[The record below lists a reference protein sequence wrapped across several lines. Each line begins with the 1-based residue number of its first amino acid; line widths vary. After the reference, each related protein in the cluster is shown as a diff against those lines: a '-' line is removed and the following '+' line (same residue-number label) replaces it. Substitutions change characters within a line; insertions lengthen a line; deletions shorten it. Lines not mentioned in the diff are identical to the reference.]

1 MPDLASIRSVV
12 RTLTLAETDDV
23 SNTNVD
29 LFINQGYRWLST
41 QFRWPWLEAT
51 ATITVAA
58 DVASYDLPADYRKLW
73 AVRDADERRTLTR
86 LSFEE
91 ALNRWGGDP
100 PTGTDAKWSYVYAD
114 DIFLLPVPSA
124 AESDAYTL
132 YYQKQLTIMASD
144 GASPEF
150 AAEFHLILADYAIA
164 RVWEHEE
171 DFDKARL
178 ADVRFAEQVEAM
190 ARYYFRREAQT
201 PLVYGGGIHPNP
213 AVHQNLPWLDDA
225 GA

>member
-51 ATITVAA
+51 SSITVVASTASYALPSDYRQLWSVEDAEKRRTITR
-58 DVASYDLPADYRKLW
+58 L
-73 AVRDADERRTLTR
+73 TL
-86 LSFEE
+86 EE

-100 PTGTDAKWSYVYAD
+100 PTGTDARWYYIFD
-114 DIFLLPVPSA
+114 DNIYLLPVPSA
-124 AESDAYTL
+124 NDTARYTL
-132 YYQKQLTIMASD
+132 YYQKQLTVMASD
-144 GASPEF
+144 TATPEF

-171 DFDKARL
+171 DFDKSRL
-178 ADVRFAEQVEAM
+178 ADQRFNDQVEAM